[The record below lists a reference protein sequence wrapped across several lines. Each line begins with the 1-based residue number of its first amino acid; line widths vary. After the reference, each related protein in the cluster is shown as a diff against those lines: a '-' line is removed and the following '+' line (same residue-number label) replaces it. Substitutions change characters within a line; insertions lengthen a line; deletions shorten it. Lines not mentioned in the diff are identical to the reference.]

1 MTPNLP
7 HETPATRPLGRR
19 SFLLGL
25 TATAAAAHLHA
36 QAANAALPPVE
47 VFKNPSCGCCGA
59 WVEHLQAA
67 GFTVKVNEVPD
78 TAVTR
83 RQLGMPDKFGSCHTA
98 RVGGYLLEGHVP
110 AQEVKRLLATRPEAI
125 GLAVPGMPVGSPGM
139 EESGRRDAFQ
149 VLLVE
154 RAGRERVFAAY
165 PAVKAAATKP
175 SRP

>member
-1 MTPNLP
+1 MTPNLA
-7 HETPATRPLGRR
+7 HETRAKRPLGRR

-25 TATAAAAHLHA
+25 AATAAATHLHV
-36 QAANAALPPVE
+36 QAANGALPLVE

-59 WVEHLQAA
+59 WVEHLQAT
-67 GFTVKVNEVPD
+67 GFTVKVQEVPD

-110 AQEVKRLLATRPEAI
+110 AQDVKRLLATRPEAV

-139 EESGRRDAFQ
+139 EDGGRRDTFQ
-149 VLLVE
+149 VLLV
-154 RAGRERVFAAY
+154 GRGGGARVFASY
-165 PAVKAAATKP
+165 PAVKPAPAGATR
-175 SRP
+175 S